1 MAHLRRGRCELSAEF
16 VSNRVAHSVWRS
28 SLRKRTVAILCLV
41 ARHMMVALRMIDEGA
56 QLLIVE
62 RRACLDTK
70 RRNRA
75 AGQTLPLD
83 PAQ

>member
-1 MAHLRRGRCELSAEF
+1 MP
-16 VSNRVAHSVWRS
+16 
-28 SLRKRTVAILCLV
+28 CLV

-62 RRACLDTK
+62 RRACRDTK

-75 AGQTLPLD
+75 AGQTLPPD